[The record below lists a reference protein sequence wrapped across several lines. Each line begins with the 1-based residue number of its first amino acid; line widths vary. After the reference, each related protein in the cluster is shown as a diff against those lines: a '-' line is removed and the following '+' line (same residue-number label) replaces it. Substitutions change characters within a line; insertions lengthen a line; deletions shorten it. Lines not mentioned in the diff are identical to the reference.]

1 MKTPLSKFASS
12 PRGQRD
18 SAAPL
23 TMNMREA
30 LWSAVAAATAFLPL
44 PDAHLPNEPKGEG
57 GSCCDRTPRC
67 LRHSC
72 FHDTGRSACVTAS
85 LGYAL
90 LISLII
96 AAGLA
101 TSCRQNR
108 AAVAPDPLARAYDS
122 EPDWSDSSKVIPL
135 NYQQAQG
142 KRVFYEYCVWCHA
155 DSTPAG
161 PSNRANLNP
170 NPPLASD
177 GATLNALSDDFMRN
191 VITLGGAAAGK
202 SAAMPPWGKTLRQD
216 DIEAVIA
223 FYRAIAQPP
232 YQAPARPGPKY
243 SVR

>member
-1 MKTPLSKFASS
+1 MKL
-12 PRGQRD
+12 
-18 SAAPL
+18 
-23 TMNMREA
+23 REA
-30 LWSAVAAATAFLPL
+30 PWSAVAAATASRRRSYGFVRQ
-44 PDAHLPNEPKGEG
+44 GQG
-57 GSCCDRTPRC
+57 GSCCYRIPGF
-67 LRHSC
+67 LQFWPHP
-72 FHDTGRSACVTAS
+72 
-85 LGYAL
+85 
-90 LISLII
+90 
-96 AAGLA
+96 AAGSA

-122 EPDWSDSSKVIPL
+122 EADWNDATHVIPL

-142 KRVFYEYCVWCHA
+142 KRVFYQYCVWCHA
-155 DSTPAG
+155 DATPAG
-161 PSNRANLNP
+161 PSNRSNLNP
-170 NPPLASD
+170 NPPLAND

-202 SAAMPPWGKTLRQD
+202 SASMPPWGKTLSQD